1 MMQQMRS
8 RTAIVGALL
17 LLGILSAPL
26 LVGAAP
32 AKSTGP
38 FRYAV
43 WTPYWRKTAG
53 VAETQAHLMQL
64 HEISPFGYTL
74 TADGTIVDS
83 MQLGKAPW
91 PELLAR
97 ATSSKVTVL
106 PSITSGE
113 GNVLHALLKDRVRR
127 AAHVAA
133 IMKIVGDN
141 SFDGIDIDY
150 EAKLAETRPYFSAF
164 IRELASALHAKKK
177 HLSCTIEPRTPLNS
191 LYYVPPTGPI
201 ERANDYAVLNR
212 YCDQIRLMTYDQTTI
227 DVRLNDL
234 RGMKEYYAPIADV
247 SWVHKV
253 LYQALASFDRRK
265 LMLGIPTYGYE
276 YEIDPIGGRLNNYK
290 IVRSWSYT
298 DAYALAAKVG
308 TTPKRNK
315 AGELSF
321 TYATSTSIL
330 KKNQATSTTA
340 TTTPKMYTRLV
351 WFTDAQSIGNII
363 TLAKSYNLRGV
374 AIFKLDGAADPAMWQ
389 KIK

>member
-1 MMQQMRS
+1 
-8 RTAIVGALL
+8 
-17 LLGILSAPL
+17 
-26 LVGAAP
+26 
-32 AKSTGP
+32 
-38 FRYAV
+38 
-43 WTPYWRKTAG
+43 
-53 VAETQAHLMQL
+53 
-64 HEISPFGYTL
+64 
-74 TADGTIVDS
+74 
-83 MQLGKAPW
+83 
-91 PELLAR
+91 
-97 ATSSKVTVL
+97 
-106 PSITSGE
+106 
-113 GNVLHALLKDRVRR
+113 
-127 AAHVAA
+127 
-133 IMKIVGDN
+133 
-141 SFDGIDIDY
+141 
-150 EAKLAETRPYFSAF
+150 
-164 IRELASALHAKKK
+164 
-177 HLSCTIEPRTPLNS
+177 
-191 LYYVPPTGPI
+191 
-201 ERANDYAVLNR
+201 
-212 YCDQIRLMTYDQTTI
+212 MTYDQTTI

>member
-212 YCDQIRLMTYDQTTI
+212 YCDQIRLMTY
-227 DVRLNDL
+227 
-234 RGMKEYYAPIADV
+234 
-247 SWVHKV
+247 
-253 LYQALASFDRRK
+253 
-265 LMLGIPTYGYE
+265 E